1 VLVVDDE
8 ACIRTFAERALAE
21 ARHGVVVDWKLECRT
36 KSVPSPSLPLQ
47 ACSSPPLARIGG
59 PARSGLS

>member
-36 KSVPSPSLPLQ
+36 KSVRPLRSP
-47 ACSSPPLARIGG
+47 CRHARHRPWLGSAAQPDPG
-59 PARSGLS
+59 